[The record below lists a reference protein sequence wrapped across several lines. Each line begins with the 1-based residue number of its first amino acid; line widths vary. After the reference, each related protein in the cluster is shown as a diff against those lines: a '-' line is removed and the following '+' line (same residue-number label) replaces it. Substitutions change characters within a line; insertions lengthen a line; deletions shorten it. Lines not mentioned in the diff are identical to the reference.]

1 MKKVIMGL
9 VLSATLLSATAGAT
23 VYAAE
28 VDQKNTTGEVGFKTP
43 DSGALT
49 LVSAADLDFGM
60 HAISAADEVYTSET
74 DTVSTVQ
81 DIRGTEA
88 GWALQV
94 SENGQFKNG
103 THELTNAEITLV
115 SPSIDAN
122 STAIAHEKT
131 GVALK
136 TTNEAAVIMDAQ
148 TGEGNGLAIEDF
160 AKGTASLSVPGATV
174 KVAGQYT
181 TTLNWVLTDGVANN

>member
-1 MKKVIMGL
+1 MKKAIMGI

-23 VYAAE
+23 VYAGDI
-28 VDQKNTTGEVGFKTP
+28 DQKDTTGEVGFKAP
-43 DSGALT
+43 DTGALT
-49 LVSAADLDFGM
+49 LVEAADLDFGM
-60 HAISAADEVYTSET
+60 HEISATDQNYTTES
-74 DTVSTVQ
+74 DTFSKVQ
-81 DIRGTEA
+81 DLRGTEA

-94 SENGQFKNG
+94 SEAGQFKNN
-103 THELTNAEITLV
+103 THELTNAQITLV
-115 SPSIDAN
+115 SPTIDTS
-122 STAIAHEKT
+122 STAVAHEKA
-131 GVALK
+131 GVVLK

-160 AKGTASLSVPGATV
+160 AKGAASLSVPGATV